1 MLREK
6 INNVKNE
13 LAEKQNEVENKREKK
28 QSKKAFK
35 STQSDIPIKEIYK
48 GMLIID
54 DGSFNRYVKI
64 LEIQPISYSLK
75 TLSEQNNI
83 YASFSRIFNALP
95 THSQFITLS
104 LASNL
109 EEQLEII
116 DSEIASENN
125 KECINVGKIY
135 REKLYNLQKDGIQRR
150 FFIAFEYDG
159 KNTNDVSL
167 IYNEMNIIE
176 NSVASILASCGN
188 NVISLGEN
196 GQEMNTTMAEIL
208 YTFYNRNEVIEKPFK
223 ARLMKDLNRYYEKE
237 KSNMY
242 LPIKEIIAPENVSY
256 FNSKYI
262 VVNSNIKKN
271 KAGTYYSFL
280 YISSNHFPDSVNP
293 GWLNSL
299 VPLAQGIDTTVYF
312 EKVPTSKLL
321 SKFRRNLTYSEANGA
336 TAANNSIMAD
346 LSQSAYQA
354 GSYLKDGMLAGQN
367 FFYMAAMI
375 TVSGSSP
382 EDVDYKVSSIK
393 SSFKN
398 YGISLKEC
406 RYIEEKCFKS
416 SLPYAILDKT
426 IWDKAKQNVLTEG
439 AAAIYPF
446 DDAVL
451 NDPDGI
457 YFGDNIYT
465 KSLAIVDLFDTKK
478 FQNPNVFICG
488 QTGSGKTYAL
498 LLMAIRMRL
507 KHIPIYILAP
517 EKENEFRRVCK
528 ALGGQFIQ
536 IGAGSPNRINIME
549 IFKKDESSNSYI
561 DGVEENISYLSEKTE
576 ALKDFF
582 KLLVTNPN
590 MSTEEEALLD
600 KAIVETY
607 KRKGIT
613 EDNDSLIDPNDFL
626 GENFREMPIISD
638 LVAVLK
644 EDEKCQR
651 MATIIGTLCEGSAS
665 NFNGQTNVNL
675 NSDFTVIGLEHLS
688 EKMMPLGIYTAMDFC
703 WSKIKEDKTKR
714 KMLFIDEW
722 WKLGYNPVA
731 ANYSLK
737 IAKLIRAYGGGMV
750 IATQEMDD
758 ILGAAD
764 GKFGKGVLSACKSKV
779 ILHLD
784 EGPARTVQE
793 LIGINDAEVDKIVQS
808 TEKGE
813 ALFIANGNNVRIKF
827 VANELEHKLITTDR
841 NDLLKMKIESE
852 KQEQEKNKVD
862 DFENYLIDDN
872 EQSVDLNSFMI
883 DENNK

>member
-6 INNVKNE
+6 LNKVRDE
-13 LAEKQNEVENKREKK
+13 VSEKQTEVESKREKQ

-35 STQSDIPIKEIYK
+35 STQSDVPVKEIYK
-48 GMLIID
+48 GMIIVNENPFD
-54 DGSFNRYVKI
+54 RYVKI
-64 LEIQPISYSLK
+64 LEVQPISYSLK
-75 TLSEQNNI
+75 TVSEQNSI
-83 YASFSRIFNALP
+83 YNSFARIFNVLP

-104 LASNL
+104 LVSNL

-116 DSEIASENN
+116 DSEIASEQNE
-125 KECINVGKIY
+125 ECKNVGQIY
-135 REKLYNLQKDGIQRR
+135 RKKLCDLQKDGIQRR
-150 FFIAFEYDG
+150 FFLAYEYDG
-159 KNTNDVSL
+159 KNTNDVGS
-167 IYNEMNIIE
+167 IYNEMKIIE
-176 NSVASILASCGN
+176 NSIVSTLSSCGN
-188 NVISLGEN
+188 NVISLGNN
-196 GQEMNTTMAEIL
+196 GAEMNTTVAEIL
-208 YTFYNRNEVIEKPFK
+208 YTFYNRNEIIDKPFK

-237 KSNMY
+237 KDNMY

-256 FNSKYI
+256 FNSKYV
-262 VVNSNIKKN
+262 VVNSNIKKE
-271 KAGTYYSFL
+271 KYGTYYSFL
-280 YISSNHFPDSVNP
+280 YIPSNQFPDSVSP
-293 GWLNSL
+293 GWLSSM

-321 SKFRRNLTYSEANGA
+321 TKFRRNLTYSEANNA
-336 TAANNSIMAD
+336 TASNNSIMQD
-346 LSQSAYQA
+346 MSQSAYQA
-354 GSYLKDGMLAGQN
+354 GSYLKDGMMSGQN
-367 FFYMAAMI
+367 FFYMAVLI

-382 EDVDYKVSSIK
+382 EEVDYKVSTIK

-398 YGISLKEC
+398 YGVNIKEC
-406 RYIEEKCFKS
+406 RYIEEKCFNS
-416 SLPYAILDKT
+416 SLPFGILDKT

-439 AAAIYPF
+439 AAAVYPF

-457 YFGDNIYT
+457 YFGDNVYT

-488 QTGSGKTYAL
+488 QTGAGKTYAL

-507 KHIPIYILAP
+507 KHIPVYILAP

-536 IGAGSPNRINIME
+536 IGSGSPNRINIME
-549 IFKKDESSNSYI
+549 ILKKDESSGDYI
-561 DGVEENISYLSEKTE
+561 DGIEENISYLSEKAE

-582 KLLVTNPN
+582 KLLVTNPD

-600 KAIVETY
+600 KAIIETY
-607 KRKGIT
+607 RRKGIT
-613 EDNDSLIDPNDFL
+613 EDNSSLYDPEDFM
-626 GENFREMPIISD
+626 GERFRKMPVISD
-638 LVAVLK
+638 LVEVLK
-644 EDEKCQR
+644 EDSKCER
-651 MATIIGTLCEGSAS
+651 LATIIATLCEGSAS

-675 NSDFTVIGLEHLS
+675 DSDFTVIGLEHLS
-688 EKMMPLGIYTAMDFC
+688 EKMMPLGIYTAMDYC

-722 WKLGYNPVA
+722 WKLGYNQVA

-758 ILGAAD
+758 VLGAAD
-764 GKFGKGVLSACKSKV
+764 GKFGVGVLSACKSKI

-784 EGPARTVQE
+784 EKPARTVQN
-793 LIGINDAEVDKIVQS
+793 LIGINDTEVNNIIQAG
-808 TEKGE
+808 KGE

-841 NDLLKMKIESE
+841 KDLLKMKQESQNQKKNQNDIESFI
-852 KQEQEKNKVD
+852 VD
-862 DFENYLIDDN
+862 DTKKNDDL
-872 EQSVDLNSFMI
+872 DSFI
-883 DENNK
+883 VDENN

>member
-6 INNVKNE
+6 LNKVSDEVSK
-13 LAEKQNEVENKREKK
+13 KQGEVETKRE
-28 QSKKAFK
+28 QQQTKKAIK
-35 STQSDIPIKEIYK
+35 STQSDIPVKEIYR
-48 GMLIID
+48 GMIVVNANPFD
-54 DGSFNRYVKI
+54 RYVKI
-64 LEIQPISYSLK
+64 LEVQPISYSLK
-75 TLSEQNNI
+75 TVSEQSNI
-83 YASFSRIFNALP
+83 YSSFARIFNVLP
-95 THSQFITLS
+95 THFQFITLS

-116 DSEIASENN
+116 DSEIASETND
-125 KECINVGKIY
+125 ECKKVGAIY
-135 REKLYNLQKDGIQRR
+135 REKLCNLQKDGIQRR

-159 KNTNDVSL
+159 KNTNNIGM
-167 IYNEMNIIE
+167 IYNEMKIIE
-176 NSVASILASCGN
+176 NSIVSTLATCGN
-188 NVISLGEN
+188 NVISLGDTAS
-196 GQEMNTTMAEIL
+196 EMNTTVAEIL
-208 YTFYNRNEVIEKPFK
+208 YTFYNRNEIIDKPFK
-223 ARLMKDLNRYYEKE
+223 ARLMKDMNRYYELEKE
-237 KSNMY
+237 NLY

-256 FNSKYI
+256 YNSKYV
-262 VVNSNIKKN
+262 VVNSNRKKD
-271 KAGTYYSFL
+271 KQGTYYSFL
-280 YISSNHFPDSVNP
+280 YIPSNQYPDSVSP
-293 GWLNSL
+293 CWLNNMI
-299 VPLAQGIDTTVYF
+299 PLAQGVDTTVYF

-321 SKFRRNLTYSEANGA
+321 TKFRRNLTYSEANNA
-336 TAANNSIMAD
+336 TAANNSVMAD
-346 LSQSAYQA
+346 MSQSAYQA
-354 GSYLKDGMLAGQN
+354 GSYLKDGMMAGQN
-367 FFYMAAMI
+367 FFYMAALI
-375 TVSGSSP
+375 TVSGPTP
-382 EDVDYKVSSIK
+382 EDVDYKVATIK

-398 YGISLKEC
+398 NAVNIKEC
-406 RYIEEKCFKS
+406 RYIEEKCFNS
-416 SLPYAILDKT
+416 SMPYAILDKT

-488 QTGSGKTYAL
+488 QTGYGKTYAL

-549 IFKKDESSNSYI
+549 IFKKDESSGDYI
-561 DGVEENISYLSEKTE
+561 DGIEENISYLSEKVE

-582 KLLVTNPN
+582 KLLVTNPS

-607 KRKGIT
+607 RRKGIT
-613 EDNDSLIDPNDFL
+613 NDNASLMDPDDFL
-626 GENFREMPIISD
+626 GESFRPMPIISD
-638 LVAVLK
+638 LVDVLN
-644 EDEKCQR
+644 EDEKCYR
-651 MATIIGTLCEGSAS
+651 LATIIGTLCEGSAS

-675 NSDFTVIGLEHLS
+675 DSDFTVIGLEHLS

-722 WKLGYNPVA
+722 WKLGYNLVA

-758 ILGAAD
+758 VLGAD
-764 GKFGKGVLSACKSKV
+764 GGKFGKGVLSACKSKI

-784 EGPARTVQE
+784 EGPAKTVQN
-793 LIGINDAEVDKIVQS
+793 LIGINDAEVAKIVQS

-841 NDLLKMKIESE
+841 KDLLKLKEES
-852 KQEQEKNKVD
+852 KKKEQNQDNLENFMVD
-862 DFENYLIDDN
+862 DNV
-872 EQSVDLNSFMI
+872 QSEDLDMFIVDE
-883 DENNK
+883 D

>member
-6 INNVKNE
+6 LSKVSDE
-13 LAEKQNEVENKREKK
+13 VSQKQTEVETKREQK
-28 QSKKAFK
+28 QSKKAIK
-35 STQSDIPIKEIYK
+35 STQSDIPVKEIYR
-48 GMLIID
+48 GMIVINANPFD
-54 DGSFNRYVKI
+54 RYVKI
-64 LEIQPISYSLK
+64 LEVQPISYSLK
-75 TLSEQNNI
+75 PVSEQASI
-83 YASFSRIFNALP
+83 YSSFARIFNVLP

-116 DSEIASENN
+116 DSELASESNE
-125 KECINVGKIY
+125 ECKKVGKIY
-135 REKLYNLQKDGIQRR
+135 REKLCGLQKDGIQRR

-159 KNTNDVSL
+159 KNTNNIGM
-167 IYNEMNIIE
+167 IYNEMKIIE
-176 NSVASILASCGN
+176 NSIVSTLGSCGN
-188 NVISLGEN
+188 NVISLGN
-196 GQEMNTTMAEIL
+196 TASEMNTTVAEIL
-208 YTFYNRNEVIEKPFK
+208 YTFYNRNEVIDKPFK
-223 ARLMKDLNRYYEKE
+223 ARLMKDLNRYYAVEKD
-237 KSNMY
+237 NLY
-242 LPIKEIIAPENVSY
+242 LPMKEVIAPENVSY
-256 FNSKYI
+256 YNSKYV
-262 VVNSNIKKN
+262 VVNSNKK
-271 KAGTYYSFL
+271 KDKRGTYYSFL
-280 YISSNHFPDSVNP
+280 YIPSNQYPDSVNP
-293 GWLNSL
+293 CWLNSMI
-299 VPLAQGIDTTVYF
+299 PLAQGIDTTVYF

-321 SKFRRNLTYSEANGA
+321 TKFRRNLTYSEANNA
-336 TAANNSIMAD
+336 TAANNSMMAD
-346 LSQSAYQA
+346 MSQSAYQA
-354 GSYLKDGMLAGQN
+354 GSYLKEGMMAGQN
-367 FFYMAAMI
+367 FFYMATMI
-375 TVSGSSP
+375 TVSGPSP
-382 EDVDYKVSSIK
+382 EDVDYKVATIK

-398 YGISLKEC
+398 YGVNVKEC
-406 RYIEEKCFKS
+406 RYIEEKCFNS
-416 SLPYAILDKT
+416 SMPYALLDKT

-439 AAAIYPF
+439 AAAVYPF

-507 KHIPIYILAP
+507 KHIPVYILAP

-549 IFKKDESSNSYI
+549 IFKKDESSEDYI
-561 DGVEENISYLSEKTE
+561 DGIEENISYLSEKVE

-582 KLLVTNPN
+582 KLLVTNPS

-607 KRKGIT
+607 RRKGIT
-613 EDNDSLIDPNDFL
+613 ADNSSLMDPDDFL
-626 GENFREMPIISD
+626 GESFRPMPIISD
-638 LVAVLK
+638 LVAVLN
-644 EDEKCQR
+644 EDEKCHR
-651 MATIIGTLCEGSAS
+651 LATIIGTLCEGSAS

-675 NSDFTVIGLEHLS
+675 DSDFTVIGLEHLS
-688 EKMMPLGIYTAMDFC
+688 EKMMPLGIYTAMDYC

-750 IATQEMDD
+750 IATQEMEDV
-758 ILGAAD
+758 LGAAD
-764 GKFGKGVLSACKSKV
+764 GKFGKGVLGACKSKV
-779 ILHLD
+779 ILHLE

-841 NDLLKMKIESE
+841 RDLLKMKEESQ
-852 KQEQEKNKVD
+852 KKEQNQ
-862 DFENYLIDDN
+862 N
-872 EQSVDLNSFMI
+872 ELESFMVVENVQSDDLDMFI
-883 DENNK
+883 VDEN